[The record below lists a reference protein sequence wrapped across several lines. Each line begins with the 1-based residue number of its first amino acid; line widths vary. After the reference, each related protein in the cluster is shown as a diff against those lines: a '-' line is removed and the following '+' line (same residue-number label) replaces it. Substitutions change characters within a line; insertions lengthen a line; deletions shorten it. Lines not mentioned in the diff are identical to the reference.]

1 VRERERGTIEQLIVT
16 PIRAW
21 ELLVGKLVPYVVIG
35 FGDALEVL
43 VLGTLWFHVPVRG
56 NIGLLLGLAL
66 ATKTLLD
73 LEHHQFTEMSYGL
86 RWRGACNECW
96 SLTLVYQQFP
106 DERQVSFL
114 ITLRGVSGSESK
126 GVKELFLQ

>member
-1 VRERERGTIEQLIVT
+1 VPQRGDLFSSETAIVADPIGGQERVAAIRWGAQVT
-16 PIRAW
+16 LPWR
-21 ELLVGKLVPYVVIG
+21 
-35 FGDALEVL
+35 
-43 VLGTLWFHVPVRG
+43 
-56 NIGLLLGLAL
+56 LAL

-106 DERQVSFL
+106 GERQVSFL